1 MRRPIPFLRLPSV
14 PALVFFLSFL
24 VSLVAADSGDIKPP
38 PVLRVDDGRV
48 EGAELAPGQKFP
60 LATVDLSG
68 DEKRQVVVAPG
79 TEEIYNGQASTVLLP
94 DGKTIYC
101 VWTYGHGGSCGP
113 MKRSLDGGLTW
124 SPLIDLPESWTAV
137 QNSPA
142 MFRLTDPSGNAR
154 LWTFAGRGADGTM
167 QQSHSDDDGQTW
179 SPMTSNGLRAVVPF
193 FTIIPVEN
201 GKRLLALT
209 NMRRPGETKEKRSNV
224 VAQSW
229 SGDGGSTWTPMRIVA
244 DLPGL
249 VPCEPAVIRSPD
261 GKQLLC
267 LMRENALRR
276 SLYMTS
282 DDEGQTWSEVK
293 QAPIGLAGDRH
304 VAKYSSDGRL
314 VICFRDRA
322 AQSGTVNHFVA
333 WVGRYEDIVGGR
345 EGQYRIKLLHSN
357 AGYDCGYSGLEL
369 LPDGT
374 FVATTYIKYRPGPEK
389 HSIIST
395 RFKLEETDRMALQ
408 GGKT

>member
-1 MRRPIPFLRLPSV
+1 MMNRILF
-14 PALVFFLSFL
+14 VFVLSPL
-24 VSLVAADSGDIKPP
+24 ISLAAADGGDIKPP
-38 PVLRVDDGRV
+38 QVLRVDDGRV
-48 EGAELAPGQKFP
+48 DGAELAPGQEFP

-68 DEKRQVVVAPG
+68 DENRQVVVAPG
-79 TEEIYNGQASTVLLP
+79 TVDIYNGQASTVLLP

-101 VWTYGHGGSCGP
+101 VWSYGHGGPCGP

-124 SPLIDLPESWTAV
+124 SPLRDLPENWTTV
-137 QNSPA
+137 KNSPA
-142 MFRLTDPSGNAR
+142 IFRLTDPSGKAR
-154 LWTFAGRGADGTM
+154 LWTFAGQGADGTM
-167 QQSHSDDDGQTW
+167 QQSYSDDEGQTW
-179 SPMTSNGLRAVVPF
+179 SPMSSNGLRAVVPF
-193 FTIIPVEN
+193 FTIVAVEN

-229 SGDGGSTWTPMRIVA
+229 SDDGGSSWTPLRIVA

-282 DDEGQTWSEVK
+282 DDEGRTWSQVK
-293 QAPIGLAGDRH
+293 PAPIGLAGDRH
-304 VAKYSSDGRL
+304 VAKYSADGRL

-333 WVGRYEDIVGGR
+333 WVGRYEDIVGER
-345 EGQYRIKLLHSN
+345 EGQYRIKLLHSH

-374 FVATTYIKYRPGPEK
+374 FVTTTYIKYRPGPEK

-395 RFKLEETDRMALQ
+395 RFILEETDRMARP